1 MEKSKKT
8 VLLTGGLGLLGK
20 AIACDLDK
28 QGFHVIVVDTHNL
41 AEGLNH
47 NIDYIQFDLCKI
59 DEYPHLIEE
68 IENKTHNLKCLI
80 NNAAYNP
87 RAEDEH
93 SASGR
98 FEDIQLEGWQN
109 EFLINL
115 TAPVFLIKEMLPL
128 FNQAGGAQ
136 CKIINMLST
145 YGVVPPN
152 QNIYKSLSK
161 NRGKEFVKPLSYSA
175 I

>member
-1 MEKSKKT
+1 MHQVLPYRPTT
-8 VLLTGGLGLLGK
+8 VHSYQLT
-20 AIACDLDK
+20 I
-28 QGFHVIVVDTHNL
+28 HVIVVDTHNL
-41 AEGLNH
+41 AEELNL

-87 RAEDEH
+87 RVEDEH

-98 FEDIQLEGWQN
+98 FEDIQLEGWQD

-128 FNQAGGAQ
+128 FN
-136 CKIINMLST
+136 
-145 YGVVPPN
+145 VVRV
-152 QNIYKSLSK
+152 QTLIL
-161 NRGKEFVKPLSYSA
+161 
-175 I
+175 